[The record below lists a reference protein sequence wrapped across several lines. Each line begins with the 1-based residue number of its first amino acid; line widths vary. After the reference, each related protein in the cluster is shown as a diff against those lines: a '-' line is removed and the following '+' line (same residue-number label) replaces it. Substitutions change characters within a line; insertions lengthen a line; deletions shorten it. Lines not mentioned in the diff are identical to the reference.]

1 MRMTR
6 CRQSLACKGFLGT
19 RWIRRRICVIRSR
32 RTPRQMKSM
41 AGSIRA
47 PESRRFRSRGDEDY
61 RGERVAGRS
70 AGGKEVSMKLS
81 HYILSVASLL
91 ALTVTAD
98 AQTVPD
104 NVGTS
109 SAGLPAALRN
119 VGFEPPLNGQI
130 PLNLAFRD
138 ELGRDVRLGD
148 YFGHKP
154 VLLALVYY
162 GCPMLCNQ
170 VEQGVVGSLKM
181 LSFNA
186 GGDFEVVFVS
196 FDPRETPDMAA
207 QKKVSALSHY
217 SRPDTASGW
226 HFLTGAKP
234 SIEAVTKAA
243 NFRYSFNE
251 KSGIFAHASG
261 IMFLT
266 PDGHISRYFYG
277 VEYPSATCASASWML
292 PQAKSAIA
300 HRSVCCFT
308 AIQYDP
314 STARY
319 SATILRIIRLGGVLT
334 ILYDRGEVF

>member
-1 MRMTR
+1 
-6 CRQSLACKGFLGT
+6 
-19 RWIRRRICVIRSR
+19 
-32 RTPRQMKSM
+32 
-41 AGSIRA
+41 
-47 PESRRFRSRGDEDY
+47 
-61 RGERVAGRS
+61 
-70 AGGKEVSMKLS
+70 MKLS

-91 ALTVTAD
+91 AVTVTAN
-98 AQTVPD
+98 AQTIPD
-104 NVGTS
+104 SVGTS

-130 PLNLAFRD
+130 PLNLSFRD
-138 ELGRDVRLGD
+138 ELGRDVHLGD

-170 VEQGVVGSLKM
+170 VEQGVVGALKM
-181 LSFNA
+181 LSFDA

-217 SRPDTASGW
+217 GRPDAASGW

-234 SIEAVTKAA
+234 SIDALTEAA

-261 IMFLT
+261 IMLLT
-266 PDGHISRYFYG
+266 PDGRISRYFYG
-277 VEYPSATCASASWML
+277 VEYPSRDVRLGLVDASAGKIGNPIDHL
-292 PQAKSAIA
+292 LLY
-300 HRSVCCFT
+300 CF
-308 AIQYDP
+308 QYDP

-334 ILYDRGEVF
+334 IFTIVAGILIFRRRDTHSSGPTSRPPFHGRNEQGAH